1 MPSLIFGTGFAYI
14 IVEGNSSSNLKR
26 NTMEALLNDFG
37 RVFLLEL
44 MMVCAITIGGCYATY
59 TDIHFRHIP
68 NWASWGLLAVGI
80 VSQGLFYVWGAV
92 ELNQVGLVLLVGF
105 AVSY

>member
-14 IVEGNSSSNLKR
+14 IVEGNSSSNLKS

-44 MMVCAITIGGCYATY
+44 MMICAIAIGGCYTTY
-59 TDIHFRHIP
+59 TD
-68 NWASWGLLAVGI
+68 
-80 VSQGLFYVWGAV
+80 GAAYGD
-92 ELNQVGLVLLVGF
+92 LRYG
-105 AVSY
+105 